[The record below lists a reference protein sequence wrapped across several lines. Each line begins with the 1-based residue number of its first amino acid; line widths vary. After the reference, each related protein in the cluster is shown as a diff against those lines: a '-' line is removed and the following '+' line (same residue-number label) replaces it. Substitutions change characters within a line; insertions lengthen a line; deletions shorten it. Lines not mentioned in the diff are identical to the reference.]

1 MHPAE
6 VGRLF
11 EGCQQL
17 TYMETIDPIGPIS
30 VRAPSCVGGGAV
42 SYHAERG
49 HPRRRRNRIGGRD
62 PAILSTGRSAV
73 PVERMLEDDELVIAE
88 GLLLGG
94 DDVDVEIEVLFV
106 QILKCHTRQISYR
119 IDESSIDP

>member
-1 MHPAE
+1 MLVAE
-6 VGRLF
+6 QFLTMQSVATLA
-11 EGCQQL
+11 EGEAVLEDEILPFFQQ
-17 TYMETIDPIGPIS
+17 
-30 VRAPSCVGGGAV
+30 
-42 SYHAERG
+42 
-49 HPRRRRNRIGGRD
+49 
-62 PAILSTGRSAV
+62 GRSAV

-94 DDVDVEIEVLFV
+94 DVDVEIEVLFV